1 MMNRPDRTDVAALA
15 SVFCTGQLAGMMLA
29 IAVAQV
35 ATADLPKESWTL
47 RQQADDALFRRV
59 MPLVFA
65 LNIMTLGAAF
75 ARAKKKQRPYFGAA
89 GLFFVGTVADTM
101 LVDVPINVKIS
112 KWTAGDAP
120 ENWRIERDK
129 WLQGHWLRT
138 AFGTLS
144 FALCAIAMQ
153 S

>member
-1 MMNRPDRTDVAALA
+1 MMNRPDPTDVAALS

-35 ATADLPKESWTL
+35 ATANLPEESWTL
-47 RQQADDALFRRV
+47 RQQADDALFRKV

-65 LNIMTLGAAF
+65 LNILTLGIAF
-75 ARAKKKQRPYFGAA
+75 ARAKKQQRSYFGAA
-89 GLFFVGTVADTM
+89 GLFFIGTVAGTM
-101 LVDVPINVKIS
+101 FVNVPINVTIS
-112 KWTAGDAP
+112 TWTAGDAP
-120 ENWRIERDK
+120 ENWRLERDK

-138 AFGTLS
+138 AFGVLS
-144 FALCAIAMQ
+144 FVLSAVAMQ